1 MDNSMQLR
9 RKMQKDLNR
18 LVIQLDNLN
27 PQECPCGE
35 TRRAFFNI
43 PNAVTS
49 VHIVN
54 IKQDAEAHY
63 HKKTTEIYVVL
74 EGEGYIEMDNQ
85 LIPIKPLTAIYI
97 PPMVRHRAVGNLK
110 LLNIPIP
117 PFDPSD
123 EWFD

>member
-1 MDNSMQLR
+1 
-9 RKMQKDLNR
+9 
-18 LVIQLDNLN
+18 
-27 PQECPCGE
+27 
-35 TRRAFFNI
+35 
-43 PNAVTS
+43 
-49 VHIVN
+49 
-54 IKQDAEAHY
+54 
-63 HKKTTEIYVVL
+63 
-74 EGEGYIEMDNQ
+74 MDNQ